1 MTPND
6 DKISTFQLGVFIFNT
21 VFGIGILSLPSSLT
35 KVAENDGWILCILS
49 GLLCILFIY
58 LMCYVGQ
65 KYSQYGL
72 VGTLKKLFGRFIGS
86 IMALPVIVY
95 LIFFAGVEIRLFAET
110 AKLYLLP
117 NTPLE
122 FIILPLIFLMVIL
135 VRAGV
140 EAIARFYE
148 TIMPVIIFLIFILLL
163 VTIPNSDYSNI
174 RPFLGTPLIKIIKGV
189 GVAAFSYAGFEVLLV
204 LFPYLRSPKKA
215 FKSSSMA
222 LIVIIVCYALVEIQC
237 IAKFGVK
244 ETQALI
250 YPTVSLVRASQV
262 PGGFVERLEGLLV
275 ALWVISVFTTLVGLT
290 FSFSIVAADFLNHKK
305 QKHIVTMSIPI
316 IYIIALIG
324 DSIVEIFNIS
334 DRITNTFG
342 FYVIAL
348 LPLLMFIFSLFKKD
362 VKKGEN

>member
-21 VFGIGILSLPSSLT
+21 IFGIGILSLPSSLT
-35 KVAENDGWILCILS
+35 KAAENDGWILCIIS

-86 IMALPVIVY
+86 VMILPVIVY
-95 LIFFAGVEIRLFAET
+95 FMFFAGIEMRLFAET

-117 NTPLE
+117 STPLE

-135 VRAGV
+135 ARAGV

-148 TIMPVIIFLIFILLL
+148 TIMPVIIFLIFVLLL

-174 RPFLGTPLIKIIKGV
+174 RPFLGTPLVKIIKGI
-189 GVAAFSYAGFEVLLV
+189 GTSAFSYAGFEVLLV
-204 LFPYLRSPKKA
+204 IFPYLRTPKKA
-215 FKSSSMA
+215 FKASSTA
-222 LIVIIVCYALVEIQC
+222 LIVIIVCYVLVEIQC

-262 PGGFVERLEGLLV
+262 PGGFVERLEGLLL
-275 ALWVISVFTTLVGLT
+275 ALWVTSVFTTLVA
-290 FSFSIVAADFLNHKK
+290 FSFVVAIVVSDFLKHKK
-305 QKHIVTMSIPI
+305 PKHIITMFIPI

-334 DRITNTFG
+334 DMITNTIG
-342 FYVIAL
+342 FYVIVL

-362 VKKGEN
+362 VKKGED